1 MAVVRGRA
9 ARPCRG
15 RCCVP
20 IGRFGRR
27 CSGGAVS
34 KLSKP
39 VRWALTGTI
48 ASAGFASG
56 DRIVIGHWTDSPLGA
71 FSDVMW
77 ARPDGERVLLAPDQ
91 PVATFITA
99 LYDFDRVE
107 IVPVKAGAGDRWLE
121 LEAGPVE
128 VQLKA
133 AAGVRVPVPRPPWV
147 TRFVEAP
154 IARALL
160 GVQVYGTTASGVREW
175 YRTDEHRRVV
185 TGWAT
190 ADGRDLGAIGP
201 IAPPVR
207 FGFSEPPR
215 RPSIVAVRPLLQ
227 EPAGPRHPGVPPA
240 PPGRGAV
247 AGHPAGAPPCP

>member
-1 MAVVRGRA
+1 
-9 ARPCRG
+9 
-15 RCCVP
+15 
-20 IGRFGRR
+20 
-27 CSGGAVS
+27 VS
-34 KLSKP
+34 KSARRPRWTLS
-39 VRWALTGTI
+39 GTI

-91 PVATFITA
+91 PVADFITA

-133 AAGVRVPVPRPPWV
+133 AAGVRMPVPRPPWV

-154 IARALL
+154 VARALL
-160 GVQVYGTTASGVREW
+160 GVQVYGTTRGGVREW
-175 YRTDEHRRVV
+175 YRFDEHRRIV

-190 ADGRDLGAIGP
+190 AEGRDLGAIGP
-201 IAPPVR
+201 VAPPVR
-207 FGFSEPPR
+207 FGFSEPPQ
-215 RPSIVAVRPLLQ
+215 RPSIVAVRPLL
-227 EPAGPRHPGVPPA
+227 EDPSGRLDEVIRKAARERVVVPVNPA
-240 PPGRGAV
+240 
-247 AGHPAGAPPCP
+247 